1 MKNYGFIFILFIT
14 SLGFAQLPEG
24 FVYAKTI
31 IPDLAEE
38 LRYCTENNF
47 IGEAIDGYEK
57 PVIIM
62 TVQTANALKNVQ
74 AALKE
79 QGLGIKVFDAYR
91 PQRAVDQFVRWAK
104 KENDTLKKQEY
115 YPEVDKRML
124 IPSGYIA
131 SKSRHSSGST
141 LDITIINLDTG
152 EELDMGSPYD
162 FFGQKSWVKAPHL
175 DKIHR
180 KNRDLLQKV
189 MAKHGFRNY
198 MQEWWHFTLRG
209 EPFKNKYF
217 DFVVR

>member
-1 MKNYGFIFILFIT
+1 MKNYCFIFILFIT
-14 SLGFAQLPEG
+14 QWCFAQLPEG
-24 FVYAKTI
+24 FVYAKSI
-31 IPDLAEE
+31 IPDLVEE

-47 IGEAIDGYEK
+47 VGEAIDGYEK

-62 TVQTANALKNVQ
+62 TLQTAHALKKVQ
-74 AALKE
+74 EDLKKE
-79 QGLGIKVFDAYR
+79 GLGIKVFDAYR
-91 PQRAVDQFVRWAK
+91 PQQAVNHFVRWAK
-104 KENDTLKKQEY
+104 VEHDTVMKQTY
-115 YPEVDKRML
+115 YPDVKKRNL
-124 IPSGYIA
+124 IPAGYIA

-141 LDITIINLDTG
+141 LDVTIINLSTG

-175 DKIHR
+175 DKEHR
-180 KNRDLLQKV
+180 KNRDVLQKV

-217 DFVVR
+217 DFIVR

>member
-1 MKNYGFIFILFIT
+1 MKNYSFIFILFIMN
-14 SLGFAQLPEG
+14 LGFAQLPEG

-31 IPDLAEE
+31 IPDLVEE
-38 LRYCTENNF
+38 LRYCTEKNF
-47 IGEAIDGYEK
+47 VGEAIDGYEK

-62 TVQTANALKNVQ
+62 TLQTANALKKVQ
-74 AALKE
+74 DDLKKD
-79 QGLGIKVFDAYR
+79 GLGIKVFDAYR
-91 PQRAVDQFVRWAK
+91 PQQAVNQFVRWAK
-104 KENDTLKKQEY
+104 VESDTLMKHEY
-115 YPEVDKRML
+115 YPQVDKRKL

-141 LDITIINLDTG
+141 LDITIVNLNTG

-180 KNRDLLQKV
+180 ENRDLLQKV
-189 MAKHGFRNY
+189 MAKNGFRNY

>member
-1 MKNYGFIFILFIT
+1 MN
-14 SLGFAQLPEG
+14 LGFAQLPEG

-31 IPDLAEE
+31 IPDLVEE

-47 IGEAIDGYEK
+47 VGEAIDGYEK

-62 TVQTANALKNVQ
+62 TLQTANALKKVQ
-74 AALKE
+74 DDLKKD
-79 QGLGIKVFDAYR
+79 GLGIKVFDAYR
-91 PQRAVDQFVRWAK
+91 PQQAVDQFVRWAK
-104 KENDTLKKQEY
+104 VESDTLMKHEY
-115 YPEVDKRML
+115 YPQVDKRKL

-141 LDITIINLDTG
+141 LDITIVNLSTG

-189 MAKHGFRNY
+189 MAKNGFRNY